1 MIPNSQ
7 LPIAVKR
14 PLLGIFW
21 FCLSLVVCSG
31 NDVLMKYLGN
41 DFHNFQ
47 VVFLRFFFGTLSL
60 LPWMIFS
67 RKKAFRTRS
76 IGFYVLRGTLLF
88 GGVCLWCQGLRTTPI
103 AVASSIDFSIPILT
117 MLLAMPFLGERISAK
132 RWIVAG
138 LGFLGVWI
146 VLHPG
151 QNSFPFRPAIG
162 MMAAALMFAYLDIL
176 NKKYLLQEGVLTIL
190 FYTALLT
197 MLLAAIPALRIWRPI
212 PSGPMLLFFA
222 LGCGA
227 NLILYCILK
236 AFEQVEVSAVV
247 PFRYV
252 ELILAALFG
261 YLFFD
266 EGLSLRLFLGASVI
280 ALSSLYLAWEEL
292 REAKESDKNHSSFSC
307 C

>member
-7 LPIAVKR
+7 SAVKH

-21 FCLSLVVCSG
+21 FLLSLVVCSG
-31 NDVLMKYLGN
+31 NDVLMKYLGS
-41 DFHNFQ
+41 DFHSYQ
-47 VVFLRFFFGTLSL
+47 VVFLRYFFGTLSL

-67 RKKAFRTRS
+67 RKEAFRTRR
-76 IGFYVLRGTLLF
+76 IGFYILRGTLLF
-88 GGVCLWCQGLRTTPI
+88 GGVYLWCHGLRTTPI

-117 MLLAMPFLGERISAK
+117 MLLAIPFLGERISAR
-132 RWIVAG
+132 RWVAAG

-146 VLHPG
+146 VFHPG
-151 QNSFPFRPAIG
+151 RNAFPLPPAVW
-162 MMAAALMFAYLDIL
+162 MMVAALMFAYLDIL
-176 NKKYLLQEGVLTIL
+176 NKKYLSQEGVLTML

-197 MLLAAIPALRIWRPI
+197 LLLATAPALRVWKPV
-212 PSGPMLLFFA
+212 PLGPMLLFFA

-261 YLFFD
+261 YLFYG

-292 REAKESDKNHSSFSC
+292 REAKKSGQNPSPC